1 MKVDFF
7 IVGAPKSGTTSLY
20 HYLDQHSDINM
31 SIVKE
36 PNYFSAEELKRQ
48 DLYYKSKIISTID
61 EYDKLFKNQK
71 GNQLLGEASVS
82 YLFYP
87 DVAGKIKLYNPNAKI
102 IILLRDPI
110 ERAYS
115 HHNMDRRLGYVKD
128 DLSNIINDS
137 SVMNHSLYY
146 QQYIQLGQ
154 YYTQVKNYIDVFGR
168 DNVCVMLYDDLKEN
182 NKDLTDKVISFLKLK
197 EYDGIDYNIPYNSSK
212 SSDFK
217 IINFLYKLSFL
228 RRLVLM
234 ILPVSLVDHLE
245 NKFFKSK
252 EIVMSQDL
260 ESQLYDL
267 YCDEILLLEKML
279 NVDLSLW
286 KR

>member
-20 HYLDQHSDINM
+20 HYLDQHHDISM

-48 DLYYKSKIISTID
+48 ELYYKAKIISEID
-61 EYDKLFKNQK
+61 EYNNLFERKKN
-71 GNQLLGEASVS
+71 NQLLGEASVS
-82 YLFYP
+82 YLFYS
-87 DVAGKIKLYNPNAKI
+87 DVASKIKLYNPDAKI
-102 IILLRDPI
+102 IILLRNPV

-115 HHNMDRRLGYVKD
+115 HYNMDRRLGYVKE
-128 DLSNIINDS
+128 DLTKIINDS
-137 SVMNHSLYY
+137 SVKNHSLYY

-168 DNVCVMLYDDLKEN
+168 DNVCVMLYDHLKEN
-182 NKDLTDKVISFLKLK
+182 NKKLTDKVISFLKLK
-197 EYDGIDYNIPYNSSK
+197 EYDGIDYDIPYNSSK
-212 SSDFK
+212 NSDFK
-217 IINFLYKLSFL
+217 IVNFLYTLSSL

-234 ILPVSLVDHLE
+234 IFPASLLDYLE
-245 NKFFKSK
+245 SKFFKNEK
-252 EIVMSQDL
+252 LVMPQDL
-260 ESQLYDL
+260 DRQLYDL
-267 YCDEILLLEKML
+267 YSDEILLLEKML
-279 NVDLSLW
+279 NLDLSLW

>member
-1 MKVDFF
+1 
-7 IVGAPKSGTTSLY
+7 
-20 HYLDQHSDINM
+20 
-31 SIVKE
+31 
-36 PNYFSAEELKRQ
+36 
-48 DLYYKSKIISTID
+48 
-61 EYDKLFKNQK
+61 
-71 GNQLLGEASVS
+71 
-82 YLFYP
+82 
-87 DVAGKIKLYNPNAKI
+87 
-102 IILLRDPI
+102 
-110 ERAYS
+110 
-115 HHNMDRRLGYVKD
+115 
-128 DLSNIINDS
+128 
-137 SVMNHSLYY
+137 
-146 QQYIQLGQ
+146 
-154 YYTQVKNYIDVFGR
+154 
-168 DNVCVMLYDDLKEN
+168 MLYDDLKEN

>member
-245 NKFFKSK
+245 NKFFKS
-252 EIVMSQDL
+252 EEMVMSQDL